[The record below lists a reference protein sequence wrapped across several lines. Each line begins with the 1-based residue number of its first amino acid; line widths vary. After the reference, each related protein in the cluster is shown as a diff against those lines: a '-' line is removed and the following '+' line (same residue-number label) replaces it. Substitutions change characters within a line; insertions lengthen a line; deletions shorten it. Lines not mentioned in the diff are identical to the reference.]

1 MVHFT
6 LSSLREVNRTYSKK
20 NRVQSVLGKWFST
33 EDKARWRSL
42 RHKTMNQWK
51 IFEVRNW
58 EESFR
63 HCGKCPRDNQAQQK
77 FSAECLCPYLDYKA
91 RSLVVTHYASRSIR
105 PGGEGDRFFTL
116 SSSNHKVAIILRK
129 ITGEWFCKLVPH
141 MVLKE
146 ANCKKTDC
154 FLLGF
159 TSCLKPDLNEN
170 TFFKK
175 ET

>member
-58 EESFR
+58 EQSFR
-63 HCGKCPRDNQAQQK
+63 HCGKCPRDNQTQQQ
-77 FSAECLCPYLDYKA
+77 FSAECLCPYLDYGGQQI
-91 RSLVVTHYASRSIR
+91 TPICQSIR
-105 PGGEGDRFFTL
+105 CHALCVTPNKAGGEGDVGRFFAL

-141 MVLKE
+141 MAL
-146 ANCKKTDC
+146 
-154 FLLGF
+154 
-159 TSCLKPDLNEN
+159 
-170 TFFKK
+170 
-175 ET
+175 